1 MSTNPIPQETK
12 EKMMRV
18 LKEFVNLGV
27 IGRAFDNAG
36 VPRSYHL
43 KWLEQYPIYKKRF
56 EEVKEMF
63 VDGLEVVAIQRAKEK
78 SDSLLTLMLKAH
90 RREVYG
96 DKSEIEH
103 KGLKNQIQLVFA
115 ESMLTEE
122 EKKLLSDQQPV
133 DRSLLAGV
141 KGRAEG
147 PACPFDRVH
156 DHTGR
161 TV

>member
-1 MSTNPIPQETK
+1 MADNKIPQETK
-12 EKMMRV
+12 EQMMRV
-18 LKEFVNLGV
+18 LREFVNLGV

-36 VPRSYHL
+36 VPRGYHK
-43 KWLEQYPIYKKRF
+43 KWLEKYPIYKKRF

-78 SDSLLTLMLKAH
+78 SDSLLTLMLKSH

-122 EKKLLSDQQPV
+122 EKKLLQGTEEESDGEE
-133 DRSLLAGV
+133 SN
-141 KGRAEG
+141 E
-147 PACPFDRVH
+147 
-156 DHTGR
+156 
-161 TV
+161 

>member
-1 MSTNPIPQETK
+1 MATIPSETK
-12 EKMMRV
+12 EQMMRV
-18 LKEFVNLGV
+18 LREFVNLGV
-27 IGRAFDNAG
+27 IGRSFDNAG
-36 VPRSYHL
+36 VPRGHHK
-43 KWLEQYPIYKKRF
+43 KWLEEYPIYKKRF

-63 VDGLEVVAIQRAKEK
+63 VDGLEVVAIQRAKDK

-122 EKKLLSDQQPV
+122 EKKLLQGTEEESDGEE
-133 DRSLLAGV
+133 SN
-141 KGRAEG
+141 E
-147 PACPFDRVH
+147 
-156 DHTGR
+156 
-161 TV
+161 

>member
-1 MSTNPIPQETK
+1 MANNKIPQETK
-12 EKMMRV
+12 EQMMRV
-18 LKEFVNLGV
+18 LREFVNLGV

-36 VPRSYHL
+36 VPRSYHK
-43 KWLEQYPIYKKRF
+43 KWIDQYPIYKKRF

-63 VDGLEVVAIQRAKEK
+63 VDGLEMVAIQRAKEK

-96 DKSEIEH
+96 DKSEVEH

-122 EKKLLSDQQPV
+122 EKKLLQGTEDESDGKE
-133 DRSLLAGV
+133 SN
-141 KGRAEG
+141 E
-147 PACPFDRVH
+147 
-156 DHTGR
+156 
-161 TV
+161 

>member
-1 MSTNPIPQETK
+1 MATIPSETK
-12 EKMMRV
+12 EQMMRV
-18 LKEFVNLGV
+18 LREFVNLGV
-27 IGRAFDNAG
+27 IGRSFDNAG
-36 VPRSYHL
+36 VPRGYHK
-43 KWLEQYPIYKKRF
+43 KWLEEYPIYKKRF

-63 VDGLEVVAIQRAKEK
+63 VDGLEVVAIQRAKDK

-122 EKKLLSDQQPV
+122 EKKLLQGTEEESD
-133 DRSLLAGV
+133 GE
-141 KGRAEG
+141 EG
-147 PACPFDRVH
+147 NK
-156 DHTGR
+156 
-161 TV
+161 